1 MIRVLRPLVLVSYGL
16 LLVSAP
22 ALGAQLARASPE
34 SVGMSS
40 QRLERLQGVV
50 EEYIAQQQIA
60 GAVTLIARRGKVV
73 HELSLGKLD
82 LESGTDLPRDAIFR
96 IASMTKPITSVA
108 AMMLV
113 EEGQLLISDPVSK
126 YLPEFERAR
135 VAVKNSS
142 VPEGYTI
149 EMARRPISVRN
160 LLTHTAGISY
170 GNGPAR
176 QLFEEERI
184 SGWYFAEQLEP
195 IGSIIRRLAQLPF
208 DAHPGE
214 LFLYGF
220 SSDILGHLVEVVSGL
235 ELNQYFQ
242 QRIFEPLGMV
252 DTHFYLPPEKLD
264 RFTSVY
270 TRTEKGLELIDGSVT
285 SPYVTGPRMTFSGG
299 AGLLSTVE
307 DYARFLQMLLNG
319 GELDGKRLLSPKTV
333 QHMTTN
339 HVVELFGDQG
349 FGLGFAIVQDLGREL
364 ELGTPGSYG
373 WGGAYFTAFWVDP
386 TEQLFAIMMSQLIP
400 NQSSDLRSKFRNL
413 VYQAIVESY
422 VGDPD

>member
-1 MIRVLRPLVLVSYGL
+1 
-16 LLVSAP
+16 
-22 ALGAQLARASPE
+22 
-34 SVGMSS
+34 MSS
-40 QRLERLQGVV
+40 PRLERIQSVV
-50 EEYIAQQQIA
+50 EEYIAHQQIA
-60 GAVTLIARRGKVV
+60 GAAMLIARQGKVV
-73 HELSLGKLD
+73 YELNLGKLD
-82 LESGTDLPRDAIFR
+82 RESGTDLPRDAIFR

-113 EEGQLLISDPVSK
+113 EEGRLLLSDPVSK
-126 YLPEFERAR
+126 YLPEFERTR
-135 VAVKNSS
+135 VAVEDSS
-142 VPEGYTI
+142 VPEGFTI
-149 EMARRPISVRN
+149 ERARRPISVRN

-176 QLFEEERI
+176 RLFEEERL
-184 SGWYFAEQLEP
+184 SSWYFAEQIEP
-195 IGSIIRRLAQLPF
+195 MGSLIRRLSQLPF

-214 LFLYGF
+214 VFLYGF

-252 DTHFYLPPEKLD
+252 DTHFYLPPDKLD

-270 TRTEKGLELIDGSVT
+270 THTEKGLELIDGSVT
-285 SPYVTGPRMTFSGG
+285 SPYVTGPRTTFSGG

-319 GELDGKRLLSPKTV
+319 GELGGKRLLSPKTV

-339 HVVELFGDQG
+339 HVVGLFGDQG
-349 FGLGFAIVQDLGREL
+349 FGLGFAVVKDLGREL

-386 TEQLFAIMMSQLIP
+386 TEQLFAIMMTQLIP
-400 NQSSDLRSKFRNL
+400 NQFSDLRSKFRNL
-413 VYQAIVESY
+413 VYQAIVESH
-422 VGDPD
+422 VAGQD